1 MYKTPARLAFDKEL
15 GRALRHARISAGLN
29 RNDIAADTDLN
40 PSSIDRIERGESS
53 TNTFDVLRVIASIGL
68 DPAMVLQQAMDSAE
82 ARLMA
87 EISRGKYG
95 GTK

>member
-1 MYKTPARLAFDKEL
+1 MYKTPERLAFDKEL
-15 GRALRHARISAGLN
+15 GAAIRRYRLAAGLN

-40 PSSIDRIERGESS
+40 PSSLDRIERGESS

-68 DPAMVLQQAMDSAE
+68 DPAMVLQQAMDAAE

-95 GTK
+95 RVK

>member
-1 MYKTPARLAFDKEL
+1 MYKTPERLAFDKEL
-15 GRALRHARISAGLN
+15 GAALRRHRLAAGLN

-40 PSSIDRIERGESS
+40 PSSIDRIERGETS

-68 DPAMVLQQAMDSAE
+68 DPAMVLQQAMDASE
-82 ARLMA
+82 ARLTA

-95 GTK
+95 RVK